1 MRQLLKNPAIY
12 DCYPKFLRDS
22 LLGTGDPMP
31 NTIRRMTGAI
41 ADRFMLPQRG
51 YLKEGYFADLTVF
64 NEEEIRRAVPDQER
78 SFGIEKV
85 FINSSGGGNPLFLKG
100 GRSRLLLS

>member
-1 MRQLLKNPAIY
+1 
-12 DCYPKFLRDS
+12 
-22 LLGTGDPMP
+22 
-31 NTIRRMTGAI
+31 
-41 ADRFMLPQRG
+41 MLPQRG